1 MILLVTAFNTLEDSH
16 FVIMSEL
23 VFTNNR
29 IPAVTSNL
37 IGPTMMKCKSAS
49 NVIGYKLN
57 LLELNTTRIVA
68 GRPSTEFMIRNK
80 LEGR

>member
-1 MILLVTAFNTLEDSH
+1 MILQVTAFNTLEDSH

-29 IPAVTSNL
+29 ILAVTSNL
-37 IGPTMMKCKSAS
+37 IGPTRKKWKFAS

-57 LLELNTTRIVA
+57 LPELNPTSIARVA
-68 GRPSTEFMIRNK
+68 PRQN
-80 LEGR
+80 